1 MGISLASGGAE
12 TKESFMVI
20 IYASRPV
27 LATAARRMME
37 IMSRPL
43 PRLFVETPLS
53 ATEEVTLEGNPAHY
67 LGHVLRLKA
76 GADVLLFNGRD
87 GEWRTEIIDVGR
99 KACTL
104 RPTSQTRS
112 QNVSPKLTLAF
123 APLKKAPMDFLMEKA
138 TELGVGI
145 LQPVITERT
154 ETARLKP
161 ERLVAQVREAAE
173 QCERLTVPEIQPVL
187 RLADFVAAWPVSQ
200 PLWMGDETGGGVAF
214 AEALKDSA
222 IPSPVASLHGIL
234 IGPEGGFTPR
244 ELETLGALAFVKR
257 IDLGPRILRAETAA
271 LASLTCWQAL
281 LGDWRRLNQ

>member
-1 MGISLASGGAE
+1 MGMSLASGGAE
-12 TKESFMVI
+12 TTVLLIAI
-20 IYASRPV
+20 IYASWPV
-27 LATAARRMME
+27 LATVAQRMML
-37 IMSRPL
+37 IMSRPP
-43 PRLFVETPLS
+43 PRLYVDTRLRAS
-53 ATEEVTLEGNPAHY
+53 EVIILESNHAHY

-76 GADVLLFNGRD
+76 GADVLLFNGQD

-104 RPTSQTRS
+104 RPTSQSRP
-112 QNVSPKLTLAF
+112 QDESPKLMLAF
-123 APLKKAPMDFLMEKA
+123 APLKKLPMDFLVEKA

-154 ETARLKP
+154 ETSRLKS
-161 ERLVAQVREAAE
+161 ERLAAQAREAAE
-173 QCERLTVPEIQPVL
+173 QCERLTVPEVMPVL
-187 RLADFVAAWPVSQ
+187 RLADFVAAWPASQ

-214 AEALKDSA
+214 ADALKDHA
-222 IPSPVASLHGIL
+222 IPSPTATPHGIL

-244 ELETLGALAFVKR
+244 ELETLDALAFVKR

-281 LGDWRRLNQ
+281 LGDWHRLNH